1 MSACHKE
8 AIYMKRPEFCP
19 YCGEKY
25 IMENPDG
32 TYQCYKCNS
41 LFTVIEGVAED
52 NRSDEEKINDMF
64 DL

>member
-1 MSACHKE
+1 
-8 AIYMKRPEFCP
+8 MKRAEYCP
-19 YCGEKY
+19 FCGEKF
-25 IMENPDG
+25 IMGNPDG

-41 LFTVIEGVAED
+41 LFSIVEGVAED

>member
-1 MSACHKE
+1 
-8 AIYMKRPEFCP
+8 MKRAEYCP
-19 YCGEKY
+19 YCGEKF

-41 LFTVIEGVAED
+41 LFSIVEGVAED